1 MIPNFECNF
10 TSSYL
15 PILISDGLKL
25 VFWTCSSFSNI
36 QIQARRT
43 QFKTGTA
50 SEASQILSWGSWGCS
65 LSPPAGVLGGGAPSK
80 IFRGFK
86 ALKLAY

>member
-1 MIPNFECNF
+1 MVKKCRF
-10 TSSYL
+10 YL
-15 PILISDGLKL
+15 AIDSFRVYNDYIGFIHILTHNG
-25 VFWTCSSFSNI
+25 
-36 QIQARRT
+36 QARRT

-50 SEASQILSWGSWGCS
+50 SEASQILSWGSWERS

-86 ALKLAY
+86 GLKLAY

>member
-1 MIPNFECNF
+1 MDERTEREAFWV
-10 TSSYL
+10 Y
-15 PILISDGLKL
+15 KL
-25 VFWTCSSFSNI
+25 ESFMP
-36 QIQARRT
+36 QQARRT

-50 SEASQILSWGSWGCS
+50 SEASQILSWGSWERS

-86 ALKLAY
+86 GLKLAY